1 VGSHPEILRKRTG
14 KWGESYCTSPA
25 FSAKMKKF
33 LNQKKRIITGNT
45 MFRNFFKH
53 ETSVLLCDLEIG
65 FCHEILQIEFQYA
78 MIHYTFM

>member
-33 LNQKKRIITGNT
+33 LNQKKKDNNRKYDVQK
-45 MFRNFFKH
+45 FF
-53 ETSVLLCDLEIG
+53 
-65 FCHEILQIEFQYA
+65 
-78 MIHYTFM
+78 